1 MRARSSP
8 PSSGSSVT
16 TTTAVPLTGLPHDR
30 QVVLR
35 RYFRVPILEFSGSRS
50 FLVYKPIRSSASPV
64 REVTVGTVASS
75 SIPCVVAK
83 VVQQN
88 RQPPDRLGV
97 VGKIED
103 ELLSPADA
111 SQVGV
116 LRVMPPASVVGVVC
130 RCLGRTTSAVA
141 NSK

>member
-1 MRARSSP
+1 MGACSSP
-8 PSSGSSVT
+8 PSAGSSV

-35 RYFRVPILEFSGSRS
+35 RYFRVPILGFSGSRS
-50 FLVYKPIRSSASPV
+50 FLAHKPVRTSAPPV
-64 REVTVGTVASS
+64 REVTVGAVASS
-75 SIPCVVAK
+75 SIPRVGAK

-116 LRVMPPASVVGVVC
+116 IVVTPPAFAVGVVC
-130 RCLGRTTSAVA
+130 RCLGKTTSAVA